1 METVAWVLC
10 GALLAAFLTLWFRVA
25 HRELAR
31 AKRELDGAARQVAL
45 HTAVLAQARDGP
57 SAAAA
62 GKALG
67 TNKRIYERAAA
78 EYNALLTTPQNRIP
92 ARVLGFRPAPQIPPD
107 MAECK
112 TGTREKNAVET
123 AQQRKEW
130 EQ

>member
-10 GALLAAFLTLWFRVA
+10 GALLAAFVALWFRVA
-25 HRELAR
+25 YRELAR
-31 AKRELDGAARQVAL
+31 AKRGLDGAARQVAL

-78 EYNALLTTPQNRIP
+78 EYNALLTTPQNRVP
-92 ARVLGFRPAPQIPPD
+92 ARLFGFRPAPQAPPCTAEKEID
-107 MAECK
+107 MK
-112 TGTREKNAVET
+112 SAVWT
-123 AQQRKEW
+123 AKQRKER
-130 EQ
+130 ER

>member
-92 ARVLGFRPAPQIPPD
+92 ARLLGFRPAPQALPYTAGSEID
-107 MAECK
+107 TNEKSAVGMACK
-112 TGTREKNAVET
+112 
-123 AQQRKEW
+123 RKER

>member
-10 GALLAAFLTLWFRVA
+10 GALLAAFVALWFRVA
-25 HRELAR
+25 YRELAR

-45 HTAVLAQARDGP
+45 HTDVLAQARDGP

-67 TNKRIYERAAA
+67 TNERIYECAAA

-92 ARVLGFRPAPQIPPD
+92 ARVMGYRRIREHPPETED
-107 MAECK
+107 
-112 TGTREKNAVET
+112 TRSPH
-123 AQQRKEW
+123 
-130 EQ
+130 